1 MDINKIRDAM
11 KVLKE
16 KCKMNKACQDCIFYE
31 DKTENFHCYLTK
43 EPASW
48 EEDEIVENNCTCVQR
63 DDIDKWCEPVLR
75 CKDCDAVFMLRP
87 GNRNNVVGKFCP
99 HCGKKIVNYKE
110 EDE

>member
-16 KCKMNKACQDCIFYE
+16 ECEKYRQCEDCIFFDNQNEY
-31 DKTENFHCYLTK
+31 THCYLGN
-43 EPASW
+43 EPDRW
-48 EEDEIVENNCTCVQR
+48 EEDKIAENNCTCVQR

-99 HCGKKIVNYKE
+99 HCGKKIISYKE
-110 EDE
+110 EE